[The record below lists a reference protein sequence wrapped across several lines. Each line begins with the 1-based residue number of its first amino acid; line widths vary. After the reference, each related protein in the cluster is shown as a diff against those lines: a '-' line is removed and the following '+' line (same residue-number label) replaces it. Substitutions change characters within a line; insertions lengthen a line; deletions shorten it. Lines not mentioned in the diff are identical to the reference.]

1 MTPSLQL
8 PHFAQRNRE
17 ISPFLAM
24 EVMERAFALERAGH
38 SVVHLEIGEP
48 GAPPPQAAVDAC
60 ERALRQGFTRYTD
73 SRGIPELR
81 EAIAAEHSARSGVPV
96 SADRV
101 LVTSGTSAAMQL
113 VFSLLVDPGDEVIL
127 AAPHYSCYPNF
138 IHVAGGRPVLITT
151 RAEENYQLDP
161 HQVRAVMTPRT
172 RAIIVASPANPTGA
186 VQERKTM
193 QDLADLGVPLVSDEI
208 YDGLVYDGV
217 QTTSALAVSDHAY
230 VLDGFSKRYAMTG
243 FRLGYVIAPL
253 HAVRPLQVLQQNL
266 FISANHFVQYAGVAA
281 LEQGAASVAALRDDY
296 AQRRT
301 QLIQGLRELGFGL
314 PSLPQGAFY
323 ALADARRFGGDSL
336 KLAFALLE
344 RAHVACTPGIDYGQA
359 AEGHLRFSFAASE
372 EDIALGLERLG
383 KVLPALEAEVMETRA
398 SKPRGKK

>member
-1 MTPSLQL
+1 MT
-8 PHFAQRNRE
+8 A
-17 ISPFLAM
+17 
-24 EVMERAFALERAGH
+24 
-38 SVVHLEIGEP
+38 
-48 GAPPPQAAVDAC
+48 
-60 ERALRQGFTRYTD
+60 
-73 SRGIPELR
+73 
-81 EAIAAEHSARSGVPV
+81 
-96 SADRV
+96 
-101 LVTSGTSAAMQL
+101 
-113 VFSLLVDPGDEVIL
+113 
-127 AAPHYSCYPNF
+127 
-138 IHVAGGRPVLITT
+138 
-151 RAEENYQLDP
+151 
-161 HQVRAVMTPRT
+161 RT

-193 QDLADLGVPLVSDEI
+193 QALADLGVPLVSDEI

-217 QTTSALAVSDHAY
+217 QTTSALAVSDQAY

-281 LEQGAASVAALRDDY
+281 LEQGAASVTALRDDY

-323 ALADARRFGGDSL
+323 ALADARRFGGDSV
-336 KLAFALLE
+336 KLAFELLE

-359 AEGHLRFSFAASE
+359 AEGHLRFSFAATE

-383 KVLPALEAEVMETRA
+383 KVLPVLEAEVLETTEN
-398 SKPRGKK
+398 KPRGKK

>member
-1 MTPSLQL
+1 MTPTHPP

-48 GAPPPQAAVDAC
+48 AAPPPQAAVEAC

-151 RAEENYQLDP
+151 RAEENYQFDP
-161 HQVRAVMTPRT
+161 DRVRAAMTPRT

-186 VQERKTM
+186 VQERETL
-193 QDLADLGVPLVSDEI
+193 QALANLGVPLVSDEI

-217 QTTSALAVSDHAY
+217 QTTSALVVSDQAY

-266 FISANHFVQYAGVAA
+266 FISANHFVQYAGIAA
-281 LEQGAASVAALRDDY
+281 LEQGAASVAALRDTY

-301 QLIQGLRELGFGL
+301 QLIGGLRELGFGL

-336 KLAFALLE
+336 KLAFELLE

-359 AEGHLRFSFAASE
+359 AEGHLRFSFAATE

-383 KVLPALEAEVMETRA
+383 KVLPALEAAVLETTV
-398 SKPRGKK
+398 KPRGKK

>member
-1 MTPSLQL
+1 
-8 PHFAQRNRE
+8 
-17 ISPFLAM
+17 
-24 EVMERAFALERAGH
+24 MERAFALERAGH

-48 GAPPPQAAVDAC
+48 AAPPPPAAVEAC

-151 RAEENYQLDP
+151 RAEENYQFDP
-161 HQVRAVMTPRT
+161 DRVRAAMTPRT

-186 VQERKTM
+186 VQERETL
-193 QDLADLGVPLVSDEI
+193 QALANLGVPLVSDEI

-217 QTTSALAVSDHAY
+217 QTTSALVVSDQAY

-266 FISANHFVQYAGVAA
+266 FISANHFVQYAGIAA
-281 LEQGAASVAALRDDY
+281 LEQGAASVAALRDAY
-296 AQRRT
+296 AHRRT
-301 QLIQGLRELGFGL
+301 QLIGGLRELGFGL

-336 KLAFALLE
+336 KLAFELLE
-344 RAHVACTPGIDYGQA
+344 RGHVACTPGIDYGQA
-359 AEGHLRFSFAASE
+359 AEGHLRFSFAATE
-372 EDIALGLERLG
+372 EDIALGLERLE
-383 KVLPALEAEVMETRA
+383 KILPALEAAVLETTA
-398 SKPRGKK
+398 KPRGKK